1 MVTTGC
7 VSGVKSVASF
17 ELPAIS
23 DGLPGAGP
31 ITRGDW
37 FQRIWRERRQAFAQS
52 ARHDRGAVVFLG
64 DSITHGWGDNVGGN
78 FPGVKVANRGIG
90 GDTSRGVLVRL
101 RDDVLAV
108 RPRAV
113 VLLIGTNDIEQGAA
127 PETIA
132 ANIRLILAALKQR
145 NPAMPVVLCSVFP
158 SSAAMKR
165 PADQIKRLNE
175 LLRIVAQEQP
185 QVTWVDAWT
194 LFANPEGDAKP
205 EEFPDLL
212 HPNASGYAIWAGALR
227 PVFANLGFRET
238 KSAAAPVKRAD
249 PVSERCGNQ
258 TDNGEYVIPI
268 ARRNY
273 SVIARSEE
281 TKQSIWIATARFLL
295 RRGFGG
301 HVAHL
306 AMTTG

>member
-1 MVTTGC
+1 MNRLSHFSRHSSSFHGLIAVLLALMMVTGC
-7 VSGVKSVASF
+7 VSDGKSVAIF
-17 ELPAIS
+17 ELPATS
-23 DGLPGAGP
+23 DSLPGAGP
-31 ITRGDW
+31 ITRADW

-52 ARHDRGAVVFLG
+52 AWHDRGAVVFLG
-64 DSITHGWGDNVGGN
+64 DSIVHGWGDNVGGN

-90 GDTSRGVLVRL
+90 GDTSRGVLIRL

-145 NPAMPVVLCSVFP
+145 NPVMPVVLCSVFP

-165 PADQIKRLNE
+165 PADRIKRLNE
-175 LLRIVAQEQP
+175 LLRAMAQEQS
-185 QVTWVDAWT
+185 QVSWVDAWT

-212 HPNASGYAIWAGALR
+212 HPNAAGYAQWAAALR
-227 PVFANLGFRET
+227 PVLANLGFREK

-258 TDNGEYVIPI
+258 TDSGEYAASIL
-268 ARRNY
+268 
-273 SVIARSEE
+273 RSIF
-281 TKQSIWIATARFLL
+281 SSPS
-295 RRGFGG
+295 
-301 HVAHL
+301 
-306 AMTTG
+306 